1 MSAIWSA
8 EISSTRI
15 STRHAWGRAPQ
26 KRNGW
31 PLNYTSTNVERGVT
45 PGLFSRGKGACF
57 TMTHSIA
64 LPTLYRV
71 AVRSFSSGQAP
82 EMILNYLVDKGLPES
97 YARTLM

>member
-1 MSAIWSA
+1 MLLS
-8 EISSTRI
+8 
-15 STRHAWGRAPQ
+15 RA
-26 KRNGW
+26 
-31 PLNYTSTNVERGVT
+31 
-45 PGLFSRGKGACF
+45 KGACF

-97 YARTLM
+97 YARTLMAAALTESRHATEESAKTKSSQSMSARCC